1 MKITFFHWA
10 ANNAPSINRSFDPL
24 ITQLKKNNEV
34 VEYRVPY
41 AGANPINVWK
51 NIWFVY
57 KNRTKE
63 GINHISG
70 DIHYCILGL
79 IGVKSVLTIHDDYA
93 IIKAPNWVNRIYKW
107 LFWIFLPVKL
117 ASRTV
122 CITEATKKKILKYVK
137 SRKILVITHHV
148 VAKGFVYTPYVF
160 NVKNPTILQ
169 IGATYQKNLET
180 TILALRGIKCQLR
193 VIKKMSEK
201 QHTLAKACRL
211 NYSNAYNLTD
221 EQIIEEY
228 VKADIVVFPSLYE
241 GFGMPIIEAQAIGR
255 PVITSDL
262 DPMNWVAGE
271 NALLLRD
278 PKNVSELSCAIK
290 YLIVDKKGREN
301 IIREGLKNVKRFSIN
316 KVMADYITLYNE
328 II

>member
-1 MKITFFHWA
+1 MGESHI
-10 ANNAPSINRSFDPL
+10 
-24 ITQLKKNNEV
+24 QMV
-34 VEYRVPY
+34 VL
-41 AGANPINVWK
+41 
-51 NIWFVY
+51 
-57 KNRTKE
+57 
-63 GINHISG
+63 
-70 DIHYCILGL
+70 D
-79 IGVKSVLTIHDDYA
+79 
-93 IIKAPNWVNRIYKW
+93 
-107 LFWIFLPVKL
+107 FLPVKL

-316 KVMADYITLYNE
+316 KVVADYITLYNE